1 MCDRE
6 FIMKDGYSFHTN
18 EESLKQTYE
27 DMYQA
32 YSNMMRRSGL
42 KVRPL
47 EADSGAIGGS
57 DSTEFMI
64 LADAGED
71 EVLYTEDGQYSANV
85 E

>member
-1 MCDRE
+1 
-6 FIMKDGYSFHTN
+6 MKDGYSFHTS
-18 EESLKQTYE
+18 EESLKQTYQN
-27 DMYQA
+27 MYQA

-42 KVRPL
+42 KFRPL
-47 EADSGAIGGS
+47 EAYSGAIGGS